1 MSRSPRPDGV
11 ISECSEAHERCEGH
25 EEGVE
30 PDEEER
36 GQGGARR
43 GQGELPVP
51 ATDIYRGGHGLDI
64 GFGLYVSATVI
75 YYLLTE

>member
-51 ATDIYRGGHGLDI
+51 AAGIYRAGHLAWTFELD
-64 GFGLYVSATVI
+64 TVI
-75 YYLLTE
+75 YYVLTV